1 MYKLVV
7 KKSHGL
13 HSIPLDI
20 SSSPWYFP
28 SYAPYIVIAL
38 LFTIFLMFTLHP
50 RGYFVT
56 TNLYFLIPSPFSPST
71 NPCPL
76 SFYFYFF
83 KDLIYLFSE
92 RGEGRGKEGEKH
104 RCERATSISC
114 LLLTPN
120 WGPGPQHKHV
130 LRQGL
135 KQWAFGSQAGAQSTE
150 PHQPGL
156 HFVLYISYGSHLR
169 YHPRF
174 DMQFY

>member
-1 MYKLVV
+1 MVRQ
-7 KKSHGL
+7 SHGL

-92 RGEGRGKEGEKH
+92 RGEGRGKE
-104 RCERATSISC
+104 RERNIDVWEQHLLVVSC
-114 LLLTPN
+114 LPPTGDLAHSRSMC
-120 WGPGPQHKHV
+120 WD
-130 LRQGL
+130 REL
-135 KQWAFGSQAGAQSTE
+135 KQRASLIQ
-150 PHQPGL
+150 
-156 HFVLYISYGSHLR
+156 VLTR
-169 YHPRF
+169 P
-174 DMQFY
+174 DPA

>member
-92 RGEGRGKEGEKH
+92 RGEGRGKERERNIDVWEQHLLVVSCSPPTGDLAHSTSMCSDRDWNSELLVH
-104 RCERATSISC
+104 RLVLNPLSHTS
-114 LLLTPN
+114 
-120 WGPGPQHKHV
+120 
-130 LRQGL
+130 QGFIL
-135 KQWAFGSQAGAQSTE
+135 F
-150 PHQPGL
+150 
-156 HFVLYISYGSHLR
+156 YISAMVLT
-169 YHPRF
+169 
-174 DMQFY
+174 